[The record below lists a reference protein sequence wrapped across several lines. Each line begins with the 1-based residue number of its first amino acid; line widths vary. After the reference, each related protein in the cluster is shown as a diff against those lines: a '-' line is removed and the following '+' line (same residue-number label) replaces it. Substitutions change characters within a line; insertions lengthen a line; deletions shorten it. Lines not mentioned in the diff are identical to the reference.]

1 MVLGLLQKLDKFGH
15 PIGVTY
21 RGETE
26 LKTSLGGFVTL
37 LTYVLV
43 TLYTVEKVTEL
54 FDKSN

>member
-1 MVLGLLQKLDKFGH
+1 MVLGMLQSLDKFGH

-21 RGETE
+21 RGDTE
-26 LKTSLGGFVTL
+26 FKTRLGGFITL

-43 TLYTVEKVTEL
+43 ILYTTEKVTEF